1 MFTWK
6 PLIDGGAS
14 VMGILNVTP
23 DSFSDGG
30 RWFDPELA
38 LDHALTLL
46 KDGADVIDIGG
57 ESTRPGAL
65 PVSEEEEAARV
76 VPVVAAI
83 AGSAIVS
90 VDTMKA
96 SVALAAIEAGAQIV
110 NDVSGGRHD
119 PEMLRVVAESGV
131 GFIAM
136 HMQGEPRTMQ
146 LEPHYS
152 NVVRE
157 VTAHL
162 VESRNSAL
170 DAGVSED
177 AIMLDPGIGFGKS
190 LQHNLSLLAHIEDIC
205 AATSSPILIGAS
217 RKSFI
222 GSIQKTGSDAMMRE
236 DGTTAT
242 TVWALE
248 HGASMVRVHNVA
260 DAHRAV
266 EIVRSLSMTKSVG
279 A

>member
-1 MFTWK
+1 
-6 PLIDGGAS
+6 
-14 VMGILNVTP
+14 MGILNVTP

-30 RWFDPELA
+30 LWFNPELA
-38 LDHALTLL
+38 LEHAQMLV
-46 KDGADVIDIGG
+46 KDGADVIDVGG

-65 PVSEEEEAARV
+65 PVSEVEETARV
-76 VPVVAAI
+76 VPLIAAI
-83 AGSAIVS
+83 AGCAIVS

-96 SVALAAIEAGAQIV
+96 SVARAAIEAGARIV

-162 VESRNSAL
+162 VESRDRAL
-170 DAGVSED
+170 DAGVSDES
-177 AIMLDPGIGFGKS
+177 IMLDPGIGFGKS
-190 LQHNLSLLAHIEDIC
+190 LQHNLSLLAHIDEIG

-222 GSIQKTGSDAMMRE
+222 GSIQKTGSDTVMRE

-266 EIVRSLSMTKSVG
+266 EIVRSLAMAGSVC

>member
-30 RWFDPELA
+30 LWFNPELA
-38 LDHALTLL
+38 LEHAQMLV
-46 KDGADVIDIGG
+46 KDGADVIDVGG

-65 PVSEEEEAARV
+65 PVSEVEETARV
-76 VPVVAAI
+76 VPLIAAI
-83 AGSAIVS
+83 ARSAIVS

-96 SVALAAIEAGAQIV
+96 SVARAAIEAGARIV

-162 VESRNSAL
+162 VESRDRAL
-170 DAGVSED
+170 DAGVSDES
-177 AIMLDPGIGFGKS
+177 IMLDPGIGFGKS
-190 LQHNLSLLAHIEDIC
+190 LQHNLSLLAHIDEIG

-222 GSIQKTGSDAMMRE
+222 GSIQKTGSDTVMRE

-266 EIVRSLSMTKSVG
+266 EIVRSLAMAGSVC

>member
-1 MFTWK
+1 
-6 PLIDGGAS
+6 
-14 VMGILNVTP
+14 MGILNVTP

-30 RWFDPELA
+30 LWFNPELA
-38 LDHALTLL
+38 LEHAQMLV
-46 KDGADVIDIGG
+46 KDGADVIDVGG

-65 PVSEEEEAARV
+65 PVSEVEETARV
-76 VPVVAAI
+76 VPLIAAI
-83 AGSAIVS
+83 ARSAIVS

-96 SVALAAIEAGAQIV
+96 SVARAAIEAGARIV

-162 VESRNSAL
+162 VESRDRAL
-170 DAGVSED
+170 DAGVSDES
-177 AIMLDPGIGFGKS
+177 IMLDPGIGFGKS
-190 LQHNLSLLAHIEDIC
+190 LQHNLSLLAHIDEIG

-222 GSIQKTGSDAMMRE
+222 GSIQKTGSDTVMRE

-266 EIVRSLSMTKSVG
+266 EIVRSLAMAGSVC

>member
-1 MFTWK
+1 MFTWRS
-6 PLIDGGAS
+6 LIDGGAS

-30 RWFDPELA
+30 RWIDPELA
-38 LDHALTLL
+38 LEHALVLVA
-46 KDGADVIDIGG
+46 DGADVIDIGG

-65 PVSEEEEAARV
+65 PVSADEEIARV
-76 VPVVAAI
+76 VPLI
-83 AGSAIVS
+83 ARLAESAIVS

-96 SVALAAIEAGAQIV
+96 SVARAAISAGAMIV
-110 NDVSGGRHD
+110 NDVTGGRHD
-119 PEMLRVVAESGV
+119 PEMLRTVAESGV

-136 HMQGEPRTMQ
+136 HMQGEPSTMQ
-146 LEPHYS
+146 REPHYS
-152 NVVRE
+152 NVVEE

-162 VESRNSAL
+162 VESRERAI
-170 DAGVSED
+170 DAGVSPES
-177 AIMLDPGIGFGKS
+177 IMLDPGIGFGKS
-190 LQHNLSLLAHIEDIC
+190 LQHNLALLAHIDEIC
-205 AATSSPILIGAS
+205 AASSLPILIGAS

-222 GSIQKTGSDAMMRE
+222 GSIQGTGSDVLMRE

-242 TVWALE
+242 TVWAFE

-260 DAHRAV
+260 DAARAA
-266 EIVRSLSMTKSVG
+266 EIVKPLAMVRSVC

>member
-30 RWFDPELA
+30 LWFNPELA
-38 LDHALTLL
+38 LEHAQKLV

-65 PVSEEEEAARV
+65 PVSEVEETARV
-76 VPVVAAI
+76 VPLIAAI
-83 AGSAIVS
+83 ARSAIVS

-96 SVALAAIEAGAQIV
+96 SVARAAIEAGARIV

-162 VESRNSAL
+162 AESRDRAL
-170 DAGVSED
+170 DAGVSDES
-177 AIMLDPGIGFGKS
+177 IMLDPGIGFGKS
-190 LQHNLSLLAHIEDIC
+190 LQHNLSLLAHIDEIG

-222 GSIQKTGSDAMMRE
+222 GSIQKTGSDTVMRE

-242 TVWALE
+242 TVWALQ

-266 EIVRSLSMTKSVG
+266 EIVRSLAMAGSVC

>member
-1 MFTWK
+1 
-6 PLIDGGAS
+6 
-14 VMGILNVTP
+14 MGILNVTP

-30 RWFDPELA
+30 LWFDPELA
-38 LDHALTLL
+38 LEHAQALV

-65 PVSEEEEAARV
+65 PVSEVEETARV
-76 VPVVAAI
+76 VPLIAAI
-83 AGSAIVS
+83 AGCAIVS

-96 SVALAAIEAGAQIV
+96 SVARAAIEAGARIV

-119 PEMLRVVAESGV
+119 PEMLQVVAESGV

-152 NVVRE
+152 DVVRE

-162 VESRNSAL
+162 VESRDRAL
-170 DAGVSED
+170 DAGVSQE

-190 LQHNLSLLAHIEDIC
+190 LQHNLSLLAHIDEIC

-266 EIVRSLSMTKSVG
+266 EIVRSLSMAESVG

>member
-30 RWFDPELA
+30 LWFNPELA
-38 LDHALTLL
+38 LEHAQMLV
-46 KDGADVIDIGG
+46 KDGADVIDVGG

-65 PVSEEEEAARV
+65 PVSEVEESARV
-76 VPVVAAI
+76 VPLIAAI
-83 AGSAIVS
+83 ARSAIVS

-96 SVALAAIEAGAQIV
+96 SVARAAIEAGARIV

-162 VESRNSAL
+162 VESRDRAL
-170 DAGVSED
+170 DAGVSDES
-177 AIMLDPGIGFGKS
+177 IMLDPGIGFGKS
-190 LQHNLSLLAHIEDIC
+190 LQHNLSLLAHIDEIG

-222 GSIQKTGSDAMMRE
+222 GSIQKTGSDTVMRE

-266 EIVRSLSMTKSVG
+266 EIVRSLAMAGSVC

>member
-6 PLIDGGAS
+6 SLLDSGAS
-14 VMGILNVTP
+14 VMGVLNVTP

-30 RWFDPELA
+30 RWIDPALA
-38 LDHALTLL
+38 LEHAHILL
-46 KDGADVIDIGG
+46 ADGADVIDIGG

-65 PVSEEEEAARV
+65 PVSEEEETARV
-76 VPVVAAI
+76 VPLIAAI
-83 AGSAIVS
+83 ADAAIVS

-96 SVALAAIEAGAQIV
+96 SVARAAIAAGAQIV

-119 PEMLRVVAESGV
+119 SEMLRVVAESGV

-146 LEPHYS
+146 RDPHYL
-152 NVVRE
+152 NVVQE

-162 VESRNSAL
+162 LESRDRAL
-170 DAGVSED
+170 DAGVSEE

-190 LQHNLSLLAHIEDIC
+190 LDHNLELLANIDKIC
-205 AATSSPILIGAS
+205 AASDSPILIGAS

-222 GSIQKTGSDAMMRE
+222 GTIQGTGSDALMRE

-242 TVWALE
+242 TVWAFE

-260 DAHRAV
+260 DAVRAA
-266 EIVRSLSMTKSVG
+266 EIVKSIAMTESVC